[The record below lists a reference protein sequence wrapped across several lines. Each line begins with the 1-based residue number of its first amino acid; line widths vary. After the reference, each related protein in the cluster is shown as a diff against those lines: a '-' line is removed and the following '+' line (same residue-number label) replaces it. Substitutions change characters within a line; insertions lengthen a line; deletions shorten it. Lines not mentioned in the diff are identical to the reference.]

1 MEWHLSKGQC
11 THCCE
16 VVKQTGTA
24 AAYKQ
29 TGIKSFR
36 ITRILL
42 LALNSVFLKVSAVL
56 TGVYCYIALPFKCML
71 AVYYST

>member
-11 THCCE
+11 TQCCE

-42 LALNSVFLKVSAVL
+42 LALNSVFFKGFCSAYWGL
-56 TGVYCYIALPFKCML
+56 LLYCIAL
-71 AVYYST
+71 